1 MKYILVYTCL
11 SINILIVILFIYAM
25 FGYRKIDHY
34 ELLLLLVTSQI
45 VNYFYHKYKPLS
57 ITNLV
62 CTKLGIKLPTWRD
75 IQINIFGTD
84 PKYLD
89 RDKKNK

>member
-1 MKYILVYTCL
+1 MSYYFY
-11 SINILIVILFIYAM
+11 SS
-25 FGYRKIDHY
+25 
-34 ELLLLLVTSQI
+34 LLLLLVTIQI
-45 VNYFYHKYKPLS
+45 ANYFYHKYKPIS
-57 ITNLV
+57 IIELV

-89 RDKKNK
+89 RDNKK